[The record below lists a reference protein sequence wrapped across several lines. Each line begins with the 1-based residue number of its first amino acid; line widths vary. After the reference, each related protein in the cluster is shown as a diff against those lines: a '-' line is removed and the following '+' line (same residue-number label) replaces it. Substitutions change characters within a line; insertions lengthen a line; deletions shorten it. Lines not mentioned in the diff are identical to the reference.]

1 MSGVRQQQP
10 AFLWAGDAPGRGKV
24 SDQCLWAACKAMT
37 TGLVLIV
44 IGASMA
50 TVGFYSDHLSTVE
63 ERRGNSTVR
72 VKNEHRDRHL
82 DSLTYL
88 GPLVMGLGG
97 FIIVATCVMTF
108 EARDT
113 SSSSA
118 KLVSA
123 WFKRSRSYV
132 APRPEISCQG
142 TSATDVSWE
151 RFLPGVRHDSTV
163 TEADRSAVTSALIS
177 FSRNLQSS
185 FESGRLPGGAGTL
198 GGVSCG
204 GGGGV
209 TEGSTAGSPREK
221 LHRCQSD
228 PNVVGLGLTCG
239 SGGGSPTFREPTSP
253 LKKREEAERE
263 CFLKPPA
270 NPQLLRP
277 RPFNVSPHDYRK
289 VVSVDCASPPVLD
302 APAALGESHPAQ
314 STSSHG
320 SMAMD
325 VYFPE
330 GAVTLKVKDRTKKHH
345 HHHHHTTTAV
355 SPPTTSSRKG
365 SRSSGASSRK
375 LSKSEVGSGESYGST
390 ESDTSPRK
398 SRTSTPA
405 RKSEASMRRA
415 STTAS
420 SASTTSPRHSHSEAP
435 GTSRAGSSVLTTT
448 KSATMKRHPF
458 TRQQALDTHSFGST
472 DA

>member
-1 MSGVRQQQP
+1 MSEVRPREP
-10 AFLWAGDAPGRGKV
+10 ALFWAGEAAGRGKV

-50 TVGFYSDHLSTVE
+50 TVGFYSDHLSTIE

-142 TSATDVSWE
+142 TSVSDVSWE
-151 RFLPGVRHDSTV
+151 RFLPSARHDSTV
-163 TEADRSAVTSALIS
+163 TEADRSAVTSALIN
-177 FSRNLQSS
+177 FSKNLQSS
-185 FESGRLPGGAGTL
+185 FESGRLPYPGATAPASTGAA
-198 GGVSCG
+198 
-204 GGGGV
+204 
-209 TEGSTAGSPREK
+209 EGSAGGSPR
-221 LHRCQSD
+221 LHKCQSD
-228 PNVVGLGLTCG
+228 PNVVGLGG
-239 SGGGSPTFREPTSP
+239 VSSAGSPTPREAGATSP
-253 LKKREEAERE
+253 LRKREEAERE
-263 CFLKPPA
+263 CFLRPPA

-277 RPFNVSPHDYRK
+277 RPFNVSPYDYRK
-289 VVSVDCASPPVLD
+289 VVSVDCASPPVLEQ
-302 APAALGESHPAQ
+302 PTALGDSQPAQ
-314 STSSHG
+314 SMSSQG

-325 VYFPE
+325 VYFPD
-330 GAVTLKVKDRTKKHH
+330 GSVTLKVKDKTKKQPHDI
-345 HHHHHTTTAV
+345 TTA
-355 SPPTTSSRKG
+355 TTGAPGATGTGSRKG
-365 SRSSGASSRK
+365 SRASAASSRK
-375 LSKSEVGSGESYGST
+375 LSRAEGGSGDSYCST

-398 SRTSTPA
+398 SRTSTP
-405 RKSEASMRRA
+405 RRSKASLRRA
-415 STTAS
+415 STS
-420 SASTTSPRHSHSEAP
+420 TSPRHSRADV
-435 GTSRAGSSVLTTT
+435 TASRSPVLTAT

-458 TRQQALDTHSFGST
+458 TRQKALDSHSAGHP

>member
-142 TSATDVSWE
+142 TSASDVSWE

-198 GGVSCG
+198 GGASCG
-204 GGGGV
+204 GGTGV

-302 APAALGESHPAQ
+302 VPAALGESHPAQ

-345 HHHHHTTTAV
+345 HHHHASAAV
-355 SPPTTSSRKG
+355 SPPSTSSRKG
-365 SRSSGASSRK
+365 SRSSAASSRK
-375 LSKSEVGSGESYGST
+375 LSKSEVGSGDSYGST

-420 SASTTSPRHSHSEAP
+420 STSTTSPRHSHSEAS
-435 GTSRAGSSVLTTT
+435 GTSRTGGLVLTTT

-458 TRQQALDTHSFGST
+458 TRQQALDAHCFGSA

>member
-1 MSGVRQQQP
+1 M
-10 AFLWAGDAPGRGKV
+10 
-24 SDQCLWAACKAMT
+24 
-37 TGLVLIV
+37 
-44 IGASMA
+44 
-50 TVGFYSDHLSTVE
+50 
-63 ERRGNSTVR
+63 
-72 VKNEHRDRHL
+72 
-82 DSLTYL
+82 
-88 GPLVMGLGG
+88 
-97 FIIVATCVMTF
+97 
-108 EARDT
+108 
-113 SSSSA
+113 
-118 KLVSA
+118 
-123 WFKRSRSYV
+123 

-204 GGGGV
+204 GGGGA

>member
-1 MSGVRQQQP
+1 MSGLRQQQP
-10 AFLWAGDAPGRGKV
+10 ASLWAGDAAGRGKV
-24 SDQCLWAACKAMT
+24 SEQCLWAACKAMT

-142 TSATDVSWE
+142 NSASDASWE
-151 RFLPGVRHDSTV
+151 RFLPSTRRDSTV

-185 FESGRLPGGAGTL
+185 FESGRLPGGAAV
-198 GGVSCG
+198 GGASCG
-204 GGGGV
+204 GGA
-209 TEGSTAGSPREK
+209 TEGSPAGSPREK

-228 PNVVGLGLTCG
+228 PNVVGLGLACG
-239 SGGGSPTFREPTSP
+239 GAGSPTFREPTSP
-253 LKKREEAERE
+253 FKKREEAERE

-289 VVSVDCASPPVLD
+289 VVSVDCASPPVLET
-302 APAALGESHPAQ
+302 PTGLGEGHPAQ

-330 GAVTLKVKDRTKKHH
+330 GAVTLKVKDKTKKHH
-345 HHHHHTTTAV
+345 HHNAI
-355 SPPTTSSRKG
+355 SPPATGSRKG
-365 SRSSGASSRK
+365 SRSSAASSRK
-375 LSKSEVGSGESYGST
+375 LSKSEVGSGDSYCST

-398 SRTSTPA
+398 SRTSTP
-405 RKSEASMRRA
+405 RKSEASLRRTSTAA
-415 STTAS
+415 S
-420 SASTTSPRHSHSEAP
+420 TSPRHSHSEAS
-435 GTSRAGSSVLTTT
+435 TSRGSVLTAT

-458 TRQQALDTHSFGST
+458 TRQQALDAHSCGST

>member
-10 AFLWAGDAPGRGKV
+10 AFLWAGDAAGRGKV

-142 TSATDVSWE
+142 TSASDVSWE

-198 GGVSCG
+198 GGASCG
-204 GGGGV
+204 GGA
-209 TEGSTAGSPREK
+209 TEGSAAGSP
-221 LHRCQSD
+221 
-228 PNVVGLGLTCG
+228 P
-239 SGGGSPTFREPTSP
+239 GGGSPTFREPTSP

-345 HHHHHTTTAV
+345 HHHHASAAV

-365 SRSSGASSRK
+365 SRSSAASSRK
-375 LSKSEVGSGESYGST
+375 LSKSEVGSGDSYCST

-405 RKSEASMRRA
+405 RKPEPSMRRA

-420 SASTTSPRHSHSEAP
+420 STSTTSPRHSHSEAP
-435 GTSRAGSSVLTTT
+435 GSSRAGSSVLTTT

-458 TRQQALDTHSFGST
+458 TRQQALDTHSFGSA

>member
-1 MSGVRQQQP
+1 MSGLRQQQP
-10 AFLWAGDAPGRGKV
+10 ASLWAGDAAGRGKV

-142 TSATDVSWE
+142 TSASDASWE
-151 RFLPGVRHDSTV
+151 RFLPSTRHDSTV

-185 FESGRLPGGAGTL
+185 FESGRLPSGAAIGGA
-198 GGVSCG
+198 SCG
-204 GGGGV
+204 GGAA
-209 TEGSTAGSPREK
+209 EGSAAGSPREK

-228 PNVVGLGLTCG
+228 PNVVGLGLAC
-239 SGGGSPTFREPTSP
+239 SGAGSPTFREPTSP

-277 RPFNVSPHDYRK
+277 RPFNLSPHDYRK
-289 VVSVDCASPPVLD
+289 VVSVDCASPPVLE
-302 APAALGESHPAQ
+302 APTGLGESHPAQ

-325 VYFPE
+325 VYLPE

-345 HHHHHTTTAV
+345 HHHNAV
-355 SPPTTSSRKG
+355 SPPGTGSRKG
-365 SRSSGASSRK
+365 SRSSAASSRK
-375 LSKSEVGSGESYGST
+375 LSKSEVGSGDSYCST

-398 SRTSTPA
+398 SRTSTP
-405 RKSEASMRRA
+405 RKSEASMRRK
-415 STTAS
+415 STTA
-420 SASTTSPRHSHSEAP
+420 ASTSPRHSHSEAS
-435 GTSRAGSSVLTTT
+435 TSRGSVLTAT

-458 TRQQALDTHSFGST
+458 TRQQALDAPSGSS

>member
-1 MSGVRQQQP
+1 MSDVRQREP
-10 AFLWAGDAPGRGKV
+10 TFLWAGEATGRGKV

-142 TSATDVSWE
+142 TSVSDVSWE
-151 RFLPGVRHDSTV
+151 RFLPGTRHNSTV

-177 FSRNLQSS
+177 FSKNLQSS
-185 FESGRLPGGAGTL
+185 FESGRLPGP
-198 GGVSCG
+198 GGVGAATPG
-204 GGGGV
+204 GGA
-209 TEGSTAGSPREK
+209 EGSATGSPRDR

-228 PNVVGLGLTCG
+228 PNVVGLGVP
-239 SGGGSPTFREPTSP
+239 GGSPTFREAATPTSP
-253 LKKREEAERE
+253 LRKREEAERE

-289 VVSVDCASPPVLD
+289 VVSVDCASPPVLE
-302 APAALGESHPAQ
+302 APTALGDSHPAQ

-325 VYFPE
+325 VYLPE
-330 GAVTLKVKDRTKKHH
+330 GSVTLKVKTKKHQRD
-345 HHHHHTTTAV
+345 V
-355 SPPTTSSRKG
+355 SPTAAASGGATVPGGSRKG
-365 SRSSGASSRK
+365 RRSSGTSSRK
-375 LSKSEVGSGESYGST
+375 LSRGDVESGDSHCST

-398 SRTSTPA
+398 SRTSTP
-405 RKSEASMRRA
+405 RKSDAHSLRRT
-415 STTAS
+415 ST
-420 SASTTSPRHSHSEAP
+420 SASTSPRQSQSDVA
-435 GTSRAGSSVLTTT
+435 RSSVLTAT

-458 TRQQALDTHSFGST
+458 MRQKALDSHHA
-472 DA
+472 DC